1 MPQNRLIHYLL
12 RYKWRYL
19 PGFVALLGASVLVML
34 PPIVIREAV
43 DSITR
48 GTTMTRLAALGGVM
62 LGLAVAE
69 SGLRFAARHL
79 VSGTSRLV
87 EYDLRSVLAAHL
99 MRLDQRFYLKSQTGD
114 LMARGTNDLERVR
127 MLAGAGLI
135 DLIRLPVMMLVGL
148 LLMLTIDVR
157 LALISIAYF
166 PVIIVIIILVQTT
179 TEAKYRAV
187 QDQFGVLTSRVQ
199 ENISGVRVIKAY
211 AQEEAELATFAAA
224 NQEMIR
230 RTMAWA
236 YYAAGF
242 WPVMVLATGSSIVL
256 VLWFGG
262 REVVAGQLT
271 VGQFVQFIA
280 YLAILAGPV
289 LSLSW
294 TVMLVQQGLASW
306 KRVRE
311 VLSSEPQIVE
321 PRQPVPRIASG
332 GDIEFRSVTFGY
344 NDRPVLRNVNLRIP
358 AGATA
363 ALVGETG
370 SGKTTLVNL
379 LVRLFDPWEGQVTLG
394 GVDVRQFS
402 LEELREAVGFVSQE
416 SFLFS
421 DPLRENLSY
430 GRSNPPHEELEQ
442 VIETSQLVNDL
453 PQFTHGLDT
462 LIGERG
468 MTLSGGQK
476 QRVALARAL
485 LKRPQILV
493 LDDALAHVDTY
504 TEEQILQRLQAS
516 KGQRT
521 TILIAHRTS
530 TVASADLI
538 VTLEDGAIAEIGTH
552 EDLLGRDGVY
562 SRFYRRQLVA
572 EQLQEET
579 QVVPPED
586 QEISS

>member
-1 MPQNRLIHYLL
+1 MPQNRLIHYILK
-12 RYKWRYL
+12 YKLRYL

-34 PPIVIREAV
+34 PPIVIREAI

-69 SGLRFAARHL
+69 SVLRFAARHL
-79 VSGTSRLV
+79 ISGTSRLV
-87 EYDLRSVLAAHL
+87 EYDLRSNLVAHL

-114 LMARGTNDLERVR
+114 LMARGTNDLEKVR
-127 MLAGAGLI
+127 LLAGAGLI
-135 DLIRLPVMMLVGL
+135 DLVRLPVMMLVGL

-157 LALISIAYF
+157 LALISVAYF
-166 PVIIVIIILVQTT
+166 PVIIVLIVLVQTT

-199 ENISGVRVIKAY
+199 ENISGIRVIKAY

-224 NQEMIR
+224 NQEMLK

-236 YYAAGF
+236 YYAAAF
-242 WPVMVLATGSSIVL
+242 WPVMVMATGSSVIL

-262 REVVAGQLT
+262 RGVVAGQLS
-271 VGQFVQFIA
+271 VGEFVQFIA

-294 TVMLVQQGLASW
+294 TVTLVQQGLASW

-311 VLSSEPQIVE
+311 VLSSEPQIVG
-321 PRQPVPRIASG
+321 PMQPVKGMASG

-344 NDRPVLRNVNLRIP
+344 NDRPVLRNINLRIP
-358 AGATA
+358 AGTTV

-394 GVDVRQFS
+394 GVDLRQFS

-416 SFLFS
+416 SFVFS

-442 VIETSQLVNDL
+442 VIEISQLVNDL
-453 PQFTHGLDT
+453 PQLTHGLDT

-476 QRVALARAL
+476 QRLSLARAL
-485 LKRPQILV
+485 LKNPPILV
-493 LDDALAHVDTY
+493 LDDALAHVDTH

-530 TVASADLI
+530 TAASADLI
-538 VTLEDGAIAEIGTH
+538 VALSDGAIAEIGTH

-562 SRFYRRQLVA
+562 SRFYSRQLAA

-579 QVVPPED
+579 PEVPPVDREP
-586 QEISS
+586 SP

>member
-87 EYDLRSVLAAHL
+87 EYDLRGVLAAHL

-321 PRQPVPRIASG
+321 PRQSVPRIASG

-363 ALVGETG
+363 AL
-370 SGKTTLVNL
+370 
-379 LVRLFDPWEGQVTLG
+379 
-394 GVDVRQFS
+394 
-402 LEELREAVGFVSQE
+402 
-416 SFLFS
+416 
-421 DPLRENLSY
+421 
-430 GRSNPPHEELEQ
+430 
-442 VIETSQLVNDL
+442 
-453 PQFTHGLDT
+453 
-462 LIGERG
+462 
-468 MTLSGGQK
+468 
-476 QRVALARAL
+476 ARIH
-485 LKRPQILV
+485 R
-493 LDDALAHVDTY
+493 
-504 TEEQILQRLQAS
+504 
-516 KGQRT
+516 RT
-521 TILIAHRTS
+521 RM
-530 TVASADLI
+530 
-538 VTLEDGAIAEIGTH
+538 
-552 EDLLGRDGVY
+552 DGV
-562 SRFYRRQLVA
+562 RTA
-572 EQLQEET
+572 EGGG
-579 QVVPPED
+579 
-586 QEISS
+586 

>member
-34 PPIVIREAV
+34 PPIVIREAI

-69 SGLRFAARHL
+69 SALRFAARHL
-79 VSGTSRLV
+79 ISGTSRLV
-87 EYDLRSVLAAHL
+87 EYDLRSVLVAHL

-127 MLAGAGLI
+127 LLAGAGLI
-135 DLIRLPVMMLVGL
+135 DLVRLPVMMLVGL

-157 LALISIAYF
+157 LALISVAYF
-166 PVIIVIIILVQTT
+166 PVIVVIIILVQTT

-199 ENISGVRVIKAY
+199 ENISGIRLIKAY

-236 YYAAGF
+236 YYAAAF
-242 WPVMVLATGSSIVL
+242 WPVMVMATGSSIVL
-256 VLWFGG
+256 VLWLGG
-262 REVVAGQLT
+262 REVVAGQLS

-294 TVMLVQQGLASW
+294 TVTLVQQGLASW

-311 VLSSEPQIVE
+311 VLSSEPQIVG
-321 PRQPVPRIASG
+321 PTQPVKRIASG

-344 NDRPVLRNVNLRIP
+344 NDRPVLRNINLRIP
-358 AGATA
+358 AGTTA

-421 DPLRENLSY
+421 DPLRENLFY
-430 GRSNPPHEELEQ
+430 GRSNPPHEEVEQ

-453 PQFTHGLDT
+453 PQLTHGLDT

-485 LKRPQILV
+485 LKSPPILV
-493 LDDALAHVDTY
+493 LDDALAHVDTH

-530 TVASADLI
+530 TTASADLI
-538 VTLEDGAIAEIGTH
+538 VVLKDGAIAEIGTH

-572 EQLQEET
+572 EQLHEET
-579 QVVPPED
+579 QVVPPVD
-586 QEISS
+586 QEPSS

>member
-87 EYDLRSVLAAHL
+87 EYDLRGVLAAHL